1 VKIVQ
6 VKIKKQILLLITV
19 LTILTICVNIAADE
33 YDLQSSL
40 LNGSSQNS
48 TTTNVSSDEMI
59 YFTVGKLRY
68 YRTIMLVVDP
78 STGVILASSG
88 GAVSFYGYNKLEGMN
103 ISEINTLNQY
113 QIADEMNKAVNEKR
127 NFFHFK
133 HRLADRRIVDVHVNS
148 YPMIYKD
155 RPVLVSRV
163 MDVSDQIFSES
174 THSVI
179 KYMMFIAL
187 FLIIIILIVFMV
199 YIRNNEKKYR
209 LLFENMVEGFAL
221 HEIIFDKENNP
232 VDYRFIDINPRFEEL
247 TGLKRETVLGR
258 SVKEMLPE
266 TETYWIENYSKVALS
281 GKPLSFENYSQ
292 GLNKYFSC
300 NAFSPSRG
308 KFAVIFSDITDNKIK
323 ELEIIKSRDE
333 AQKAN
338 KTKSD
343 FLANMNH
350 EIRTP
355 IHSIIGFSDALLKTD
370 LSSNQRDFATNIVM
384 ASSSL
389 MGLINDIFDL
399 TSVENDTL
407 ILHPDKIKITQLI
420 ESVVELLRY
429 KAVVKGLNLTFFNNL
444 QDDFTIMAD
453 PVRLRQVL
461 INLLAN
467 AVKFTDNGGV
477 SIECAVNIL
486 DEKLA
491 AFTISVTD
499 TGVGIDESHRPRLYE
514 AFYQIE
520 NEKSRKHGGTGVGL
534 PISDRILKL
543 MGSSLEYE
551 SKVGRGS
558 RFYFTITT
566 EYYTETVRENRDRNN
581 LKEISANK
589 QSSFDGTILVVEDE
603 KINMILIKFYI
614 SHLLPN
620 AQIIEAYN
628 GLEAVNQA
636 KEFHPEL
643 ILMDLRMPE
652 MDGIA
657 ATIKIRELFP
667 EHPPIIAVT
676 ADVTDAVKEEC
687 FNAGMNDYY
696 TKPLNE
702 EEMGE
707 IINKY
712 LFKTI

>member
-1 VKIVQ
+1 MKIVQ

>member
-1 VKIVQ
+1 MKIVQ

-78 STGVILASSG
+78 STGLILASSG